1 MSLGTISQGTYFD
14 YPRLKRVT
22 LKVHVWG
29 MTYCQGVRETLIMAP
44 RRKLQET
51 LPVNI
56 NKKHPNKVTHSMVP
70 ITLSLL
76 SDANINTLKDFAE
89 SIWRI
94 TYRHVISD
102 AQMRYMLDHLY
113 DPEILREQVASGNPL
128 LGAFS
133 GDALVGYAHVFIEG
147 HQSRLDKLYVDTLY
161 QGQGIGR
168 ELINA
173 AEQYALGHDCSLM
186 TLRVNRNN
194 INAVAAYERFG
205 FGIVATNKKDIGG
218 GYVMD
223 DYLMLKDLGP

>member
-1 MSLGTISQGTYFD
+1 M
-14 YPRLKRVT
+14 RVA
-22 LKVHVWG
+22 LKVHARDWAC
-29 MTYCQGVRETLIMAP
+29 CQGVRETLIIAALQ
-44 RRKLQET
+44 KLRGK
-51 LPVNI
+51 LPVNTH
-56 NKKHPNKVTHSMVP
+56 KKHPDKVTRSMVP

-76 SDANINTLKDFAE
+76 SDANINTLKEFAE

-94 TYRHVISD
+94 TYRNVISE
-102 AQMRYMLDHLY
+102 AQMRFMLDHLY
-113 DPEILREQVASGNPL
+113 HPELLREQVASGNPL
-128 LGAFS
+128 LGAFA
-133 GDALVGYAHVFIEG
+133 GDALVGYAHVFIEA

-168 ELINA
+168 KLVDA
-173 AEQYALGHDCSLM
+173 AERFALGHDCSLM

-194 INAVAAYERFG
+194 INAVAAYQRLG

>member
-1 MSLGTISQGTYFD
+1 M
-14 YPRLKRVT
+14 RVA
-22 LKVHVWG
+22 LKVHARDWAC
-29 MTYCQGVRETLIMAP
+29 CQGVRETLIMAP
-44 RRKLQET
+44 LQKLRET
-51 LPVNI
+51 LPVNT
-56 NKKHPNKVTHSMVP
+56 NKKHPDKVTRSMVP

-76 SDANINTLKDFAE
+76 SDANINTLKEFAE

-94 TYRHVISD
+94 TYRHVISE

-113 DPEILREQVASGNPL
+113 HPETLREQVASGNPL
-128 LGAFS
+128 LGAFF

-168 ELINA
+168 ELVIA

-194 INAVAAYERFG
+194 INAVAAYERLG